1 MTKRRALVIA
11 VGVITFFLFVGILIS
26 EAEFLVEND
35 VDHWDFKLL
44 LLLVLT
50 GVGLVATM
58 LSVIMNRY
66 FSHHLVV
73 PVLLV
78 MLFLGVKALP
88 VRLADYRQVFYPISN
103 SEVDKVSRL
112 KLSKDDDYQI
122 YLYRSDDKE
131 SIRFMSRLKACL
143 KAGDQSVE
151 TYDLTRAKA
160 KLTTGQYAALI
171 KRLGV
176 EKLPTMVFSYR
187 GLAKNSKPSM
197 VTFNAINDQTRF
209 STMQRYLNGDRD
221 KISGPGIVF
230 RGSEP

>member
-160 KLTTGQYAALI
+160 KLKPGQYAALI

-176 EKLPTMVFSYR
+176 ATLPALVFSYR
-187 GLAKNSKPSM
+187 GLDKNSKPSA
-197 VTFNAINDQTRF
+197 VTFNAIDDQTRF
-209 STMQRYLNGDRD
+209 SKMKRYLNGDRD

-230 RGSEP
+230 RGN